1 MNQSILETVKQSGQ
15 RSEMEVR
22 KEMNTHTTDQKVVL
36 SCIERTVE
44 RITHTS
50 VSELRNRS
58 LEDQR
63 VSIEQKHRHPMRF
76 VSRYPTI
83 GRGNIMRDRTK
94 SHAEIEEIVDQVL
107 K

>member
-1 MNQSILETVKQSGQ
+1 M
-15 RSEMEVR
+15 
-22 KEMNTHTTDQKVVL
+22 TTQTADERTVL
-36 SCIERTVE
+36 SRVEKTVE

-63 VSIEQKHRHPMRF
+63 TRVEHKHGHSMRF

-94 SHAEIEEIVDQVL
+94 SHTEIDAIVDQAL
-107 K
+107 R